1 MMSSMDWI
9 DVGAFD
15 AIPKRGARMVRTSQG
30 CIAVFRTASDDVY
43 AIDNAC
49 PTTGVTQAGASKDD
63 LSKEKLEWSDVFDLA
78 EWFRP
83 GTTAKKADFDPNK
96 M

>member
-1 MMSSMDWI
+1 
-9 DVGAFD
+9 
-15 AIPKRGARMVRTSQG
+15 
-30 CIAVFRTASDDVY
+30 
-43 AIDNAC
+43 
-49 PTTGVTQAGASKDD
+49 